1 MVLGVFMKTGFAI
14 TAFCAALVT
23 SPVVLAA
30 DAIQPGLWKITTAVL
45 NNGVQMPP
53 QTNARC
59 LTAGQAADL
68 ADTFSPRF
76 GGMNTTCQPAQYE
89 KSEQK
94 LTWRFECRGQLNMDS
109 AAEFIFASPLRYTAV
124 ISTRG
129 WMGNQQLVDTQVTL
143 EGEFVGACQ

>member
-1 MVLGVFMKTGFAI
+1 MKVVCVASAVFALLA
-14 TAFCAALVT
+14 TAM
-23 SPVVLAA
+23 AA
-30 DAIQPGLWKITTAVL
+30 DGIQPGLWKITAAVL

-53 QTNARC
+53 QTNTRC

-76 GGMNTTCQPAQYE
+76 GGVNTTCERVQYE

-94 LTWRFECRGQLNMDS
+94 LTWRLECRGQLNMDS
-109 AAEFIFASPLRYTAV
+109 AAEFTFVSPLRYAAV
-124 ISTRG
+124 ISTKG
-129 WMGNQQLVDTQVTL
+129 WMGNQQIMDTQVAL